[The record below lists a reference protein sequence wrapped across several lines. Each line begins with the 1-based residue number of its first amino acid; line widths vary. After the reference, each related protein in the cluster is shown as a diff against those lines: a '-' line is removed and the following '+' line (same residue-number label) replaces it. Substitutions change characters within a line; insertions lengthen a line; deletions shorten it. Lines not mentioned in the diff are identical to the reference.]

1 MVLMRPRFTQYWQV
15 ALVVFSASILAMGSS
30 CRRKGDGQTM
40 SSAQTAQRDNCKL
53 VVESRLEAQNVLVLH
68 YTFRND
74 TAHDVFLFNAL
85 YKEIGEGPL
94 FDTDPNLLNV
104 ELTPRGILLSK
115 KIIAVPPDMDVE
127 KPMLPC
133 STLVKSGANRSETI
147 RLSLPLSPWTPYIG
161 NAAPSASS
169 QIVQKKAWFEVG
181 FFVSSPASK
190 SLAQRVQTKQGEAFY
205 FDPFPVDGQRTL
217 EVALPVELPIRTAP
231 PR

>member
-1 MVLMRPRFTQYWQV
+1 
-15 ALVVFSASILAMGSS
+15 
-30 CRRKGDGQTM
+30 M
-40 SSAQTAQRDNCKL
+40 SSSLTVQRDNCKL

-115 KIIAVPPDMDVE
+115 KIIAVPSDMDVE

-133 STLVKSGANRSETI
+133 SNLVKSGANRSENI

-161 NAAPSASS
+161 NSAPSSSS
-169 QIVQKKAWFEVG
+169 QIFQRKAWFEVG
-181 FFVSSPASK
+181 FFISSSASR
-190 SLAQRVQTKQGEAFY
+190 SLAQPVQTKQGDAFY
-205 FDPFPVDGQRTL
+205 FDPFPIEGQQTL
-217 EVALPVELPIRTAP
+217 EVALPVEIPIRISP
-231 PR
+231 QP